1 MTLLDILLSKQMKK
15 RKVAT
20 EIGLQSGLFV
30 MCPVCHEVTEASDP
44 SAFRPNTEALV
55 RQLVYDHD
63 PRVRLF
69 GDDVSALLE
78 TITEVGWSLPY
89 RCACRSIR

>member
-1 MTLLDILLSKQMKK
+1 MTLLDILLSKQIKK

-44 SAFRPNTEALV
+44 SYFRPETEVLV
-55 RQLVYDHD
+55 RHMFYDRD
-63 PRVRLF
+63 PRVHLF
-69 GDDVSALLE
+69 GDDVSSLLN
-78 TITEVGWSLPY
+78 TIDEVGRALPY
-89 RCACRSIR
+89 RCNCH

>member
-1 MTLLDILLSKQMKK
+1 MSRLDILLGKQMKK

-30 MCPVCHEVTEASDP
+30 MCPVCHTVTEAGDP
-44 SAFRPNTEALV
+44 SSFRPETETLV
-55 RQLVYDHD
+55 RQLLYEHD

-69 GDDVSALLE
+69 GDDVSGLLN
-78 TITEVGWSLPY
+78 TIDEVSRTLPY
-89 RCACRSIR
+89 RCNCHKN